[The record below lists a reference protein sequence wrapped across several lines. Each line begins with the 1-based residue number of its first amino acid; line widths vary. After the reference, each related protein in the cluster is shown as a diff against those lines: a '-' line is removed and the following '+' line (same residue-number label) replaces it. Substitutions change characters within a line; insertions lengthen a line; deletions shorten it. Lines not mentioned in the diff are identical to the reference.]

1 VGNEEKTTM
10 ENIFLKMQLKI
21 QRDAFNKAVALFVI
35 QTTLYNFKDKSEKK
49 AEFGLEE
56 VVEYLNAIELRQK
69 SIGKRTIFKA
79 IQEVRYMSPDID
91 VETLDCEGL
100 LLVDEYAFQPSE
112 TGSGQG
118 HTQQRGK
125 PYLLFFCS

>member
-1 VGNEEKTTM
+1 
-10 ENIFLKMQLKI
+10 MQLKI

-100 LLVDEYAFQPSE
+100 LLVDEYEYPSLQSSE
-112 TGSGQG
+112 TESGQG

-125 PYLLFFCS
+125 PFFFL